1 MKFGDL
7 NIPPLS
13 TLINVRSHS
22 ALRSMRGWSCKFVT
36 HCHVLFEENF
46 RTKNSVKISDKT
58 YGFTGNTKFPE
69 LRKSVVEGK
78 NRGILTYW

>member
-22 ALRSMRGWSCKFVT
+22 ALKSMRGWSCKFVT

-46 RTKNSVKISDKT
+46 RTKNSVKISERKIQW
-58 YGFTGNTKFPE
+58 KFRIKLMVLLE
-69 LRKSVVEGK
+69 
-78 NRGILTYW
+78 I